1 MYCGAKY
8 SQLELVNIHKTFKNF
23 LTNFWY
29 LNIIILVSLTFY
41 IKILTINSHE
51 LKFLRGLLK
60 YWSSSQVFNKLVI
73 KSKNTCKDIFYV
85 YKKVLKLTMYFYFF
99 KIWFYYYY
107 LRDLVV
113 CTPNKT
119 RLYIYFW
126 NEKIFSILF
135 IFVFLKFW

>member
-8 SQLELVNIHKTFKNF
+8 SQLELVNIQKTFKNF

-41 IKILTINSHE
+41 IKILTINSQE

-99 KIWFYYYY
+99 LNMILLLLFE
-107 LRDLVV
+107 
-113 CTPNKT
+113 
-119 RLYIYFW
+119 RLGCMHTKQNSFIYI
-126 NEKIFSILF
+126 
-135 IFVFLKFW
+135 FLK